1 MSLFSEKLVM
11 AKFYI
16 VLLQYLHFHRA
27 ILITFFSFLGDITQK
42 GYDKKRTKLLA
53 PYMRKTKIEQITLNS
68 SANTSSIS
76 VASSSL
82 MSTAAPASEVA
93 ASSTSS
99 PPNGNGN
106 NRIDLKT
113 PSFIPVESSTSSELM
128 AAGFEAAATNNEDIE
143 PDSLDPNI
151 NNGDDLVIVGAP
163 SKEEQPPPLPS
174 HSELKFKTNK
184 KMLFS

>member
-1 MSLFSEKLVM
+1 MALEAAPSASEATVSALM
-11 AKFYI
+11 ATAVTKDDDEPM
-16 VLLQYLHFHRA
+16 VT
-27 ILITFFSFLGDITQK
+27 ILPQEVIDALAELDLELSEGDITQK

-53 PYMRKTKIEQITLNS
+53 PYIRKTKIEQITLNS

-82 MSTAAPASEVA
+82 MSTAALASEVA

-113 PSFIPVESSTSSELM
+113 PSFIPVESSTI
-128 AAGFEAAATNNEDIE
+128 EASATNNEDIE

-151 NNGDDLVIVGAP
+151 NNGDDLVIVGA
-163 SKEEQPPPLPS
+163 
-174 HSELKFKTNK
+174 
-184 KMLFS
+184 

>member
-1 MSLFSEKLVM
+1 
-11 AKFYI
+11 
-16 VLLQYLHFHRA
+16 
-27 ILITFFSFLGDITQK
+27 
-42 GYDKKRTKLLA
+42 
-53 PYMRKTKIEQITLNS
+53 MRRTKIEQITLNS

-113 PSFIPVESSTSSELM
+113 PSFIPVESSTI
-128 AAGFEAAATNNEDIE
+128 EASATNNEDIE

-174 HSELKFKTNK
+174 HSELKFKRR

>member
-1 MSLFSEKLVM
+1 
-11 AKFYI
+11 
-16 VLLQYLHFHRA
+16 
-27 ILITFFSFLGDITQK
+27 
-42 GYDKKRTKLLA
+42 
-53 PYMRKTKIEQITLNS
+53 MRRTKIEQITLNS

-113 PSFIPVESSTSSELM
+113 PSFIPVESSTI
-128 AAGFEAAATNNEDIE
+128 EASATNNEDIE

>member
-16 VLLQYLHFHRA
+16 VLQYLHFHRA

-53 PYMRKTKIEQITLNS
+53 PYMRRTKIEQITLNS

-113 PSFIPVESSTSSELM
+113 PSFIPVESSTI
-128 AAGFEAAATNNEDIE
+128 EASATNNEDIE

-184 KMLFS
+184 QILRPKKYYLG

>member
-1 MSLFSEKLVM
+1 MAMALEATAATEVAVATSVSNLDEDEPMVTILPQEVIDALAELDLELSE
-11 AKFYI
+11 
-16 VLLQYLHFHRA
+16 
-27 ILITFFSFLGDITQK
+27 GDITQK

-53 PYMRKTKIEQITLNS
+53 PYMRRTKIEQITLNS

-106 NRIDLKT
+106 
-113 PSFIPVESSTSSELM
+113 
-128 AAGFEAAATNNEDIE
+128 
-143 PDSLDPNI
+143 
-151 NNGDDLVIVGAP
+151 
-163 SKEEQPPPLPS
+163 
-174 HSELKFKTNK
+174 
-184 KMLFS
+184 